1 MLPTKKMLKSAR
13 AAAQQVAQQSSERK
27 GNIHYGVFLLCFGA
41 GLRVSEA
48 VNFDLSKQESGLF
61 LVPSKK
67 NQVRKVAV
75 NEQIVQELK
84 ANN

>member
-1 MLPTKKMLKSAR
+1 MLPNKRMLKLAR
-13 AAAQQVAQQSSERK
+13 AAAYQVAQQSGQMK
-27 GNIHYGVFLLCFGA
+27 GKIHYGVFLLCFGA

-48 VNFDLSKQESGLF
+48 VSFDLSKKENGLF

-67 NQVRKVAV
+67 GQTRKVAV
-75 NEQIVQELK
+75 DEKIISELK